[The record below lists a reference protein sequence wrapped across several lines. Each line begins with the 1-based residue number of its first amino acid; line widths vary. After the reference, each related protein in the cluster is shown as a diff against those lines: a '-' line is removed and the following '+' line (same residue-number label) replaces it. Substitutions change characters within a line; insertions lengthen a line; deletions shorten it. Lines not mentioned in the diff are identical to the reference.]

1 MEKFMENE
9 LKDPVIE
16 KKITKLFILGSERA
30 NALKRNQLFEI
41 MKGKY
46 ILVHFTQFILVLFLE
61 QYEIPKSKLFHN
73 LGEEY

>member
-16 KKITKLFILGSERA
+16 KKITKLFILGSGRA
-30 NALKRNQLFEI
+30 NALKRHQLFEI

-61 QYEIPKSKLFHN
+61 
-73 LGEEY
+73 